1 MPQTADVS
9 LLPFRSFLHQL
20 QLLHTLAASFLATS
34 LEAFGVAVSRV
45 ACSVCYASCRG
56 AHAAAVVYD
65 ITSPESF
72 EKAKYWISELQ
83 KNASGS
89 IGGHRKPACSG

>member
-1 MPQTADVS
+1 
-9 LLPFRSFLHQL
+9 
-20 QLLHTLAASFLATS
+20 
-34 LEAFGVAVSRV
+34 
-45 ACSVCYASCRG
+45 
-56 AHAAAVVYD
+56 VYD

-89 IGGHRKPACSG
+89 IGEQHTVLGERLQLVLFNRQQQQQQHCQYITCIATVVKSPYTVLSCHLVFLPPASLGFG

>member
-1 MPQTADVS
+1 M
-9 LLPFRSFLHQL
+9 
-20 QLLHTLAASFLATS
+20 
-34 LEAFGVAVSRV
+34 
-45 ACSVCYASCRG
+45 
-56 AHAAAVVYD
+56 VYD

-89 IGGHRKPACSG
+89 IGGQSARLHGASQHKLEGCHAMGAASSLSFVTAYLRAFCIDIRMIAVAVSC

>member
-1 MPQTADVS
+1 VQLCSAVLSVILSCTWLTVYAVVCP
-9 LLPFRSFLHQL
+9 LH
-20 QLLHTLAASFLATS
+20 
-34 LEAFGVAVSRV
+34 G
-45 ACSVCYASCRG
+45 YDCRG

-89 IGGHRKPACSG
+89 IGAQRANSSTHVYSICILT